1 MIEAIKIRLTDAVA
15 DLGGRI
21 EGAAEFDAVRKRG
34 TPPRTPVAYL
44 LPLGIVARPGDAAT
58 GVFTQSYA
66 EALSVILLFSSN
78 DRHGERALGRMR
90 EIIFDVITALI
101 GWAPDDQIGVFQLA
115 RGGLIG
121 SGGEASFAYQLDFN
135 IDNQLRVTG

>member
-1 MIEAIKIRLTDAVA
+1 MIEAVKDRLKAEVS
-15 DLGGRI
+15 DLGNRV

-34 TPPRTPVAYL
+34 TPSRTPVAYL

-58 GVFTQSYA
+58 GVFTQPYA

-78 DRHGERALGRMR
+78 DRHGERSLNRMR
-90 EIIFDVITALI
+90 EIIFDVILALV
-101 GWAPDDQIGVFQLA
+101 GWAPGDEIGVFQLA

-121 SGGEASFAYQLDFN
+121 SGSEASFAYQLDFN